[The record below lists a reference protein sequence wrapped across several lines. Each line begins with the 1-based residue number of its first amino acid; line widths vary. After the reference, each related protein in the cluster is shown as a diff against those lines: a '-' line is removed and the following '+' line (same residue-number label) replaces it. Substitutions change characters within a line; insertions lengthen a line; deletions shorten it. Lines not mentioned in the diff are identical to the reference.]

1 MENIANIGDT
11 LLVNIRKDIGY
22 TCESYRGELED
33 VQEGKKGTML
43 LLRLVQKDGTP
54 VIREK
59 DGTQAYR
66 SLPRSSIKAVR
77 RNGRFVSCD
86 VE

>member
-1 MENIANIGDT
+1 MENTIEIGDT
-11 LLVNIRKDIGY
+11 ILVHIRKDIGY
-22 TCESYRGELED
+22 SCESYRGELELI
-33 VQEGKKGTML
+33 QEGKKGTML

-59 DGTQAYR
+59 DQTQAYR
-66 SLPRSSIKAVR
+66 SLPRMSIKAVR